1 MEETS
6 KHMLIDKITVSY
18 VGSVDDICKI
28 FDLILESNPAKSIS
42 QQHLNLRRIVM
53 VVLLCCGVQ
62 RNDMLDIQNSDIF
75 EKQVVV
81 KGKKIELPSAFQKYI
96 KEYKKHSNYLPY
108 QSDCLCE
115 NINGNKITSHSQ
127 LCMFLHNT
135 TIAMNYFTKGYDCCS
150 VKNISILALV
160 RSYCFCQV
168 LSAIKEK
175 PIQDLTP
182 LLKQYCSSSY
192 AFYKD
197 TESNIDNICN
207 LYNKWVLFFHKQD
220 YRPEVKIQKEVNPK
234 KLTDFKLVTLDRSV
248 GGMFAKFDEIS
259 VLYNEIAS
267 KNSLASDINYIS
279 SFKNT
284 LKLLYLQ
291 TPFDTMDVTLRR
303 LDKEL
308 VITLSFSSFV
318 LSKKEIDLFLSLA
331 ELCEISIYNNQNN
344 IIVSCLVRVSEG
356 SQAKQETNKNIISS
370 VNNNSSIIENKELDA
385 DCICLQGRENK
396 ISLLCEVM
404 EIKSEDI
411 FVLSNTKKK
420 IFDIYFTQLTDEA
433 QLPLLEA
440 VLVSDLFELKPTLD
454 NRWCCHFEIN
464 I

>member
-6 KHMLIDKITVSY
+6 KHMLIDKITASY

-28 FDLILESNPAKSIS
+28 FDLILESNPAKSTS

-53 VVLLCCGVQ
+53 IVLLCCGVQ

-75 EKQVVV
+75 EKQVIV
-81 KGKKIELPSAFQKYI
+81 KGKKIELPSVFQKYI
-96 KEYKKHSNYLPY
+96 KEYKKHSNYLSY
-108 QSDCLCE
+108 RSDYLCE

-135 TIAMNYFTKGYDCCS
+135 TIAMNYFTKGYDYCS

-168 LSAIKEK
+168 LTATKEK
-175 PIQDLTP
+175 SIQGLIF

-197 TESNIDNICN
+197 TESNIDNIYN

-259 VLYNEIAS
+259 VLYYELGS
-267 KNSLASDINYIS
+267 ENSLTSDINYIS

-291 TPFDTMDVTLRR
+291 TPFDDMDLSSQHSNG
-303 LDKEL
+303 EL
-308 VITLSFSSFV
+308 VITLNFSSFV

-356 SQAKQETNKNIISS
+356 NQAKQEVNKNTISLI
-370 VNNNSSIIENKELDA
+370 NNNSLVVESKELDT
-385 DCICLQGRENK
+385 DFICSQRRESK
-396 ISLLCEVM
+396 IPILCEIM
-404 EIKSEDI
+404 KIKSEDI

-433 QLPLLEA
+433 QLSLLEA
-440 VLVSDLFELKPTLD
+440 VLVSDLFELKTTLD